1 MIRDRMMRNLHRK
14 LEKHHEST
22 LCATYQSLIIFLLTW
37 SPLSYKDE
45 KFLHKKGSTE
55 SKKSWIK
62 RTEGKKASNEL
73 VFDLEGAVGLST
85 KEKESS
91 VGDV

>member
-1 MIRDRMMRNLHRK
+1 
-14 LEKHHEST
+14 
-22 LCATYQSLIIFLLTW
+22 
-37 SPLSYKDE
+37 LSYKDE